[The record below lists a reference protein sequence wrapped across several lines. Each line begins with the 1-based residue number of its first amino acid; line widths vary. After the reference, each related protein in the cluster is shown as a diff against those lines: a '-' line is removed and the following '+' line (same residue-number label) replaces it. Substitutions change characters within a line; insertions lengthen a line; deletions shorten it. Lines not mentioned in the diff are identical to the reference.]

1 MQQIKFI
8 LVNDSATK
16 GSGCE
21 SRQRFIPPVGHCI
34 ECFAGSKFQ
43 VELRSSSS
51 PRQCSCEHDSALGS
65 SSVQGCLSASS
76 FAPRDSSS
84 KLGLSS
90 QLGVGS
96 RERVKLLDELV
107 HLRRQWPD
115 AKILGV
121 KELDP
126 TASHTPIRVSPEMNR
141 LRRALSDLP

>member
-8 LVNDSATK
+8 LVNDSVAK

-21 SRQRFIPPVGHCI
+21 SHHRFIPHVGHCI
-34 ECFAGSKFQ
+34 ECFAGSKFK

-51 PRQCSCEHDSALGS
+51 SPRQSSCEHDSALGS
-65 SSVQGCLSASS
+65 SSVQG
-76 FAPRDSSS
+76 
-84 KLGLSS
+84 
-90 QLGVGS
+90 S

-107 HLRRQWPD
+107 RLRRQWPD